1 MNDYEFFFA
10 FIVRKFFDPGRDK
23 VVAPIVR
30 FENVDRI
37 AEPSA
42 VLVSLDEFP
51 TLFTRYRISMLY
63 VQLIYIYA
71 ENYYFSSLASYAA
84 FLFPIFPS
92 PL

>member
-30 FENVDRI
+30 FENVDII

-51 TLFTRYRISMLY
+51 TLFTRYRISM
-63 VQLIYIYA
+63 
-71 ENYYFSSLASYAA
+71 
-84 FLFPIFPS
+84 FLF
-92 PL
+92 